1 MKRINKLLMAVSL
14 VISFISYGI
23 SVIGGLI
30 DNTVLVLF
38 WDLGL
43 AGLWAMLMTSIIG
56 IGVFLVDSI
65 INYFQSD
72 SQRLK
77 GHEHHSPQAMI

>member
-1 MKRINKLLMAVSL
+1 MKRINKLLMAVFL
-14 VISFISYGI
+14 VISFISFGL
-23 SVIGGLI
+23 SVMGGLI

-38 WDLGL
+38 WHLGL
-43 AGLWAMLMTSIIG
+43 AELWAILITLVIG

-65 INYFQSD
+65 NIYFQSD
-72 SQRLK
+72 YHRLK